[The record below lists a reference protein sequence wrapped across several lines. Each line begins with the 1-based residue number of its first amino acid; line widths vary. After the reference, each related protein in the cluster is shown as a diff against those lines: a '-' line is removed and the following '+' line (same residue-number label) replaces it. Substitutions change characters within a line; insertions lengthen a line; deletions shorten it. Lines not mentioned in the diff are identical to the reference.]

1 MKFTP
6 TNWVGAPDRLIILP
20 RGQIGFVEVKALGQR
35 TRPLQEAW
43 HRQLR
48 KLGCYVATLD
58 DPARVNTILDEI
70 ERFPGG
76 GQGRGGD
83 PCAGE
88 G

>member
-6 TNWVGAPDRLIILP
+6 TNWVGAPDRLVVLP
-20 RGQIGFVEVKALGQR
+20 KGKVGFVEVKVPGQR
-35 TRPLQEAW
+35 ARPLQAAR

-58 DPARVNTILDEI
+58 DPSQISTILDEI
-70 ERFPGG
+70 ERFPDG

-83 PCAGE
+83 SNAGE